1 MISEKKY
8 SADCFRGKKYPA
20 LKKIYLSWR
29 IILKEISYT
38 IECQGKNYIS
48 RDLGKN
54 ILTQTR
60 SPIPPPPPPTFLNS
74 QWSPPKDKIEGL

>member
-8 SADCFRGKKYPA
+8 GADCFRGKKYPA

-60 SPIPPPPPPTFLNS
+60 SPIPPPPTFLNS

>member
-60 SPIPPPPPPTFLNS
+60 SPIPPPPPTFLNS